1 MLNFKI
7 FDMRTFKPPVEVHGV
22 AVLAVHGHGA
32 ELSNAFSDTTIKRK
46 VVQNVATYT
55 LADRQG
61 VQRPAELPHD
71 AGQAV
76 HGSSAQYFLPI
87 SGTNSLDQYYYLR
100 SSACRHVMCDYLNM
114 LCR

>member
-71 AGQAV
+71 AGQAL
-76 HGSSAQYFLPI
+76 HASSGKKYFTSKVDNFLLI
-87 SGTNSLDQYYYLR
+87 I
-100 SSACRHVMCDYLNM
+100 C
-114 LCR
+114 

>member
-46 VVQNVATYT
+46 VVQNVAINI
-55 LADRQG
+55 LADRLG
-61 VQRPAELPHD
+61 VQRPAELPHH

-76 HGSSAQYFLPI
+76 HGSS
-87 SGTNSLDQYYYLR
+87 GKKYLT
-100 SSACRHVMCDYLNM
+100 STLYLY
-114 LCR
+114 

>member
-46 VVQNVATYT
+46 VDQNVANDT
-55 LADRQG
+55 LVGGLG
-61 VQRPAELPHD
+61 VQ
-71 AGQAV
+71 
-76 HGSSAQYFLPI
+76 
-87 SGTNSLDQYYYLR
+87 
-100 SSACRHVMCDYLNM
+100 
-114 LCR
+114 